1 MKPRTKFEQA
11 VIAQSGH
18 LRPLATAPRRWAFR
32 NTINHYAY
40 RLPKGRTT
48 CMDCGHS
55 WLMSEHFD
63 QCTCP
68 NCKAKLEVK
77 ETYERKCQQKSYLNV
92 ITTCGGYQILRM
104 FLVIVEMRKGF
115 KASPAFLEIGQYWV
129 APNGKTALV
138 AIQRTMGW
146 YLDCFAFGSPMEI
159 RKDNNTYRHISD
171 QYRYPKVK
179 VIPALTR
186 NGFDGNFHEIR
197 PVSLFSLLLSA
208 PQAETL
214 MKEGNIDML
223 KYMAYHTEDVKH
235 FWASYIIAKR
245 HGYEIPNLSTWYDYL
260 RMLERFGRDT
270 RSPKLIAPDN
280 LFEAHDEY
288 VQKVNRQR
296 ERDRREAD
304 RKKAMENEEKFK
316 KLKGRFIGLVFT
328 DNEIEIKTL
337 DSIDEYYEE
346 GKIQHICVGSSQY
359 YLKAKSLVFS
369 ARIDGKIVATVEID
383 LETLD
388 VIQCRAA
395 CNKESEYQER
405 IVNAIASHR
414 KEIKA
419 RMTA

>member
-1 MKPRTKFEQA
+1 MKPRTKFEKA

-32 NTINHYAY
+32 YTINHYAY
-40 RLPKGRTT
+40 CLPKGRTT

-55 WLMSEHFD
+55 WLMSDNAEK
-63 QCTCP
+63 CTCP

-77 ETYERKCQQKSYLNV
+77 VTYVRKCQQKSYLNV
-92 ITTCGGYQILRM
+92 IDTCGEYQLLRM
-104 FLVIVEMRKGF
+104 FLMVVEMRKGF
-115 KASPAFLEIGQYWV
+115 KASPAFLEIGQYWI

-138 AIQRTMGW
+138 AKQRTMGW

-159 RKDNNTYRHISD
+159 RKDNETYRHISD
-171 QYRYPKVK
+171 QYLYPKLK

-186 NGFDGNFHEIR
+186 NGFMGDFHGIHS
-197 PVSLFSLLLSA
+197 VNLFSMLLSA

-214 MKEGNIDML
+214 MKDGNFEML
-223 KYMAYHTEDVKH
+223 KYMANNTAEVKH
-235 FWASYIIAKR
+235 FWASYIIARR

-280 LFEAHDEY
+280 LFDAHDEY
-288 VQKVNRQR
+288 VRKVNIQR
-296 ERDRREAD
+296 ERERREAD
-304 RKKAMENEEKFK
+304 RIKAMENETKFK
-316 KLKGRFIGLVFT
+316 ELKGRFIGLVFV
-328 DNEIEIKTL
+328 DNELEIKTL
-337 DSIDEYYEE
+337 DSVDEYYTE
-346 GKIQHICVGSSQY
+346 GRTQHICVGTAQY
-359 YLKAKSLVFS
+359 YLKAESLVFS
-369 ARIDGKIVATVEID
+369 ARIDGRIVATVEID
-383 LETLD
+383 LKTLK

-395 CNKESEYQER
+395 CNKECAYQER
-405 IVNAIASHR
+405 IEKAIASHR

>member
-1 MKPRTKFEQA
+1 MKARTKFEQA

-40 RLPKGRTT
+40 RLPKGRIT

-55 WLMSEHFD
+55 WLMTEHSD

-92 ITTCGGYQILRM
+92 ITTCGEYQILRM
-104 FLVIVEMRKGF
+104 FLVIVEMRKGL
-115 KASPAFLEIGQYWV
+115 KASPAFLEIGQYWI

-159 RKDNNTYRHISD
+159 RKDNDTYRHISD
-171 QYRYPKVK
+171 QYLYPKFK
-179 VIPALTR
+179 VVPALTR

-245 HGYEIPNLSTWYDYL
+245 HGYEIPNLSTWYDYIK
-260 RMLERFGRDT
+260 MLELMGKDIK
-270 RSPKLIAPDN
+270 SPSWIAPKD
-280 LFEAHDEY
+280 LKTAHDIY
-288 VQKVNRQR
+288 VEKVNRQR
-296 ERDRREAD
+296 AKERMLAD
-304 RKKAMENEEKFK
+304 RKKAEEDKAKFEE
-316 KLKGRFIGLVFT
+316 LKGRFIGLAMT
-328 DNEIEIKTL
+328 DGTINFHTL
-337 DSIDEYYEE
+337 DSVAEYYEQGE
-346 GKIQHICVGSSQY
+346 SQHICVGSAKY
-359 YLKAKSLVFS
+359 FLKADTLVFT
-369 ARIDGKIVATVEID
+369 ATMGGKTIATVEISLND
-383 LETLD
+383 YSIL
-388 VIQCRAA
+388 QCRAFA
-395 CNKESEYQER
+395 NDICKYTEQIANIINANKKMIAER
-405 IVNAIASHR
+405 Q
-414 KEIKA
+414 
-419 RMTA
+419 TA